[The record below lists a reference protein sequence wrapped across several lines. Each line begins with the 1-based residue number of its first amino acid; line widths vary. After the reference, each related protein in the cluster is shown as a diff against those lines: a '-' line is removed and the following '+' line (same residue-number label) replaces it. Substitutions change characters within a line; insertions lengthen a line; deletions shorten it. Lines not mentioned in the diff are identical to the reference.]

1 MNTKK
6 TYDDV
11 WNTWLN
17 DKDEIKKQIDEYII
31 LHKPMY
37 DTISNLVS
45 KRNTS
50 EMQIL
55 DVGCGRAIDSYYLA
69 SKFGFNV
76 QAIDLSESSLEI
88 ARQIGEYFNSKV
100 SFKVGDI
107 TNNSYN
113 NKKFDIIFS
122 QGLIEHFPDPTNIIK
137 AQIRL
142 LKEDGYLI
150 IDVPQKYSLTA
161 IRKHHEMK
169 SGKWQWGWERE
180 YSYNELVKLGNSL
193 GLKEVSAY
201 GWWPDV
207 ILKRLFYSHILL
219 GTKYS
224 SNSFSKFFY
233 ENFWYLVEKRIGHY
247 ILSCIGVVFQK
258 NSEINK

>member
-6 TYDDV
+6 TYDDI
-11 WNTWLN
+11 WNTWL
-17 DKDEIKKQIDEYII
+17 KDEDETKKQIEDYIK

-37 DTISNLVS
+37 DTISNLVFKS
-45 KRNTS
+45 NPN

-55 DVGCGRAIDSYYLA
+55 DVGYGRAIDSYYLA

-76 QAIDLSESSLEI
+76 DAIDLSESSLEV
-88 ARQIGEYFNSKV
+88 AREIGEYFNSKV
-100 SFKVGDI
+100 NFKVGDI
-107 TNNSYN
+107 TNNPYN

-161 IRKHHEMK
+161 IRKHHEMR
-169 SGKWQWGWERE
+169 SEKWQWGWERE
-180 YSYNELVKLGNSL
+180 YSYKELVKLGNAL
-193 GLKEVSAY
+193 GLKEVSVY

-207 ILKRLFYSHILL
+207 ILKRLFYSHFLL
-219 GTKYS
+219 TKYS
-224 SNSFSKFFY
+224 SKSFSKFFY
-233 ENFWYLVEKRIGHY
+233 ENFWYFVEKKIGHY

-258 NSEINK
+258 KSLIS